1 MERLIQAIKK
11 KIKDHK
17 QDLKQDLSQNLLN
30 KGVENISEFK
40 RIYGY
45 GQGLD
50 KAFEIINETIEKYKK
65 GDIDDE

>member
-11 KIKDHK
+11 KIKDH
-17 QDLKQDLSQNLLN
+17 KQDLSQNLLN

-45 GQGLD
+45 SQGLD

-65 GDIDDE
+65 GDVEDE

>member
-11 KIKDHK
+11 KIKDNK
-17 QDLKQDLSQNLLN
+17 QELSQNLLN

-45 GQGLD
+45 SQGLD

-65 GDIDDE
+65 GGDIEDE

>member
-11 KIKDHK
+11 KIKDH
-17 QDLKQDLSQNLLN
+17 KQDLSQNLLN

-45 GQGLD
+45 SQGLD
-50 KAFEIINETIEKYKK
+50 KAFQIINETIEKYKK

>member
-11 KIKDHK
+11 NIKDH
-17 QDLKQDLSQNLLN
+17 KQDLSQNLLN

-45 GQGLD
+45 SQGLD

-65 GDIDDE
+65 GDVEDEY

>member
-11 KIKDHK
+11 KIKDH
-17 QDLKQDLSQNLLN
+17 KQDLSQNLLN

-50 KAFEIINETIEKYKK
+50 KAFEIIN
-65 GDIDDE
+65 

>member
-11 KIKDHK
+11 KIKDH
-17 QDLKQDLSQNLLN
+17 KQDLSQNLLN

-45 GQGLD
+45 SQGLD

-65 GDIDDE
+65 YKKGDIDDE

>member
-1 MERLIQAIKK
+1 MERIKKAIKK

-17 QDLKQDLSQNLLN
+17 QELSQNLLN

-45 GQGLD
+45 SQGLD

>member
-11 KIKDHK
+11 NIKDHK
-17 QDLKQDLSQNLLN
+17 QELSQNLLN
-30 KGVENISEFK
+30 KGVENLSEFK

-50 KAFEIINETIEKYKK
+50 KAFSIINETIEKYKK
-65 GDIDDE
+65 GGDLDDDQ

>member
-11 KIKDHK
+11 KIKDH
-17 QDLKQDLSQNLLN
+17 KQDLSQNLLN

-45 GQGLD
+45 SQGLD

-65 GDIDDE
+65 GDMDDE

>member
-11 KIKDHK
+11 KLKDH
-17 QDLKQDLSQNLLN
+17 KQDLSQNLLN

-45 GQGLD
+45 SQGLD

>member
-11 KIKDHK
+11 KIKDH
-17 QDLKQDLSQNLLN
+17 KQDLSQNLLN

-45 GQGLD
+45 SQGLD

>member
-1 MERLIQAIKK
+1 MPSSAWKK
-11 KIKDHK
+11 KIKDH
-17 QDLKQDLSQNLLN
+17 KQDLSQNLLN

-50 KAFEIINETIEKYKK
+50 KAFEIINETIEKYKQ

>member
-11 KIKDHK
+11 KIKDH
-17 QDLKQDLSQNLLN
+17 KQDLSQNLLN

-45 GQGLD
+45 SQGLD

-65 GDIDDE
+65 GDIEDE

>member
-11 KIKDHK
+11 KIKDH
-17 QDLKQDLSQNLLN
+17 KQDLSQNLLN

-45 GQGLD
+45 SQGLD
-50 KAFEIINETIEKYKK
+50 KAFEIINETVEKYKK
-65 GDIDDE
+65 GDIEDD

>member
-11 KIKDHK
+11 KIKDH
-17 QDLKQDLSQNLLN
+17 KQDLSQNLLN

-45 GQGLD
+45 SQGLD

-65 GDIDDE
+65 GDIDDK

>member
-1 MERLIQAIKK
+1 MERLLQAIKK

-17 QDLKQDLSQNLLN
+17 QELSQNLLN

-40 RIYGY
+40 RVYGY

-50 KAFEIINETIEKYKK
+50 KAFEIINETVDASLRLIKRDKR
-65 GDIDDE
+65 

>member
-17 QDLKQDLSQNLLN
+17 QELSQNLLN
-30 KGVENISEFK
+30 KGVDNISEFK

-50 KAFEIINETIEKYKK
+50 KSLEIINETIEKYKT
-65 GDIDDE
+65 GEIDD

>member
-17 QDLKQDLSQNLLN
+17 QELSQNLLN
-30 KGVENISEFK
+30 KGVDNISEFK
-40 RIYGY
+40 SVYGY

-50 KAFEIINETIEKYKK
+50 KAFSIINETIEQYKK
-65 GDIDDE
+65 GGDIEDE

>member
-1 MERLIQAIKK
+1 MERLLQAIKK

-17 QDLKQDLSQNLLN
+17 QELSQNLLN

-40 RIYGY
+40 RVYGY

-50 KAFEIINETIEKYKK
+50 KAFEIINEKIKKYKK
-65 GDIDDE
+65 GDIEDE

>member
-17 QDLKQDLSQNLLN
+17 KDLSQNLLN

-45 GQGLD
+45 SQGLD

>member
-17 QDLKQDLSQNLLN
+17 QELSQNLLN
-30 KGVENISEFK
+30 KGVEDISEFK

-50 KAFEIINETIEKYKK
+50 KAFEIINETIEKYKQ